1 MKPIATKNIRKIE
14 KNIKISELYKNSIS
28 HPGKSPRDYLEFF

>member
-1 MKPIATKNIRKIE
+1 LQLKISEKLRKIE